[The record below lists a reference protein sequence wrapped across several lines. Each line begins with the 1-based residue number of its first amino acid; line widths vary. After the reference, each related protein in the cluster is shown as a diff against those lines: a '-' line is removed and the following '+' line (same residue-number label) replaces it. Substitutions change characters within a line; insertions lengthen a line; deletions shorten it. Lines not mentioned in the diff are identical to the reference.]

1 MMKKH
6 AFPLVAAAILGCVLI
21 AGMSENPSSSASS
34 AKKYKI
40 DNVHSS
46 VLFRIK
52 HFDVSY
58 FHGRFNRI
66 SGSLMFD
73 KDNPENCS
81 LEAIV
86 RVSSLDT
93 NSSSRDRHLKGAEF
107 FDAKKFPLLSFKS
120 TAFKKAGSN
129 SYQVSGDLKLHG
141 VTRPITIALEHTGSG
156 PDAWGGFRA
165 GFETTFTFKRS
176 DFGMDEALRA
186 VSDEVRLTI
195 SIETVRQ

>member
-1 MMKKH
+1 MKKQ
-6 AFPLVAAAILGCVLI
+6 ALPLVAVAILGFVLI
-21 AGMSENPSSSASS
+21 AGMSGNPSPAASS
-34 AKKYKI
+34 AEEYKI

-66 SGSLMFD
+66 SGSVMFD

-81 LEAIV
+81 LEATV
-86 RVSSLDT
+86 RVKSLDT
-93 NSSSRDRHLKGAEF
+93 NSSNRDRHLKSAEF

-129 SYQVSGDLKLHG
+129 SYQVSGDLTLHG
-141 VTRPITIALEHTGSG
+141 VTRPITIPLEHTGSG
-156 PDAWGGFRA
+156 PDAWGGFRV
-165 GFETTFTFKRS
+165 GFESTFTFKRS
-176 DFGMDEALRA
+176 DFGMDGALRA
-186 VSDEVRLTI
+186 VGDEVRLTI
-195 SIETVRQ
+195 SIEAVRQ